1 MKKFYIGYYNR
12 IDLQNAIKKAVRIP
26 NIILLVFAL
35 LLVIVPI
42 LFKDRIFKN
51 NSDMS
56 NVVLLQTYDGT
67 GSAIFVGSGSY
78 LLTAA
83 HVVDGMN
90 ISDYCD
96 IEFQNPNNTDEKVYA
111 RAELLYKGN
120 WQPNTITA
128 ANCLEDYALLNVSLI
143 DPKKISKPCQILN
156 NLQGVR
162 VLDPIFVEGYPSGV
176 YSKTNGT
183 INNVN
188 GGVLEDNNFFIVN
201 AVALGGNSGGA
212 MLDANGNL
220 LGIVTM
226 TGTIPGISAGQT
238 IALKIDYIRKE
249 LAKHGFVIQ

>member
-26 NIILLVFAL
+26 NIILLVFAV

-56 NVVLLQTYDGT
+56 NVVLLRTLNGT

-90 ISDYCD
+90 VSDYCH
-96 IEFQNPNNTDEKVYA
+96 IEFQNPNNTNEKVYA

-120 WQPNTITA
+120 WQPNTFTS
-128 ANCLEDYALLNVSLI
+128 ANCLADYALMNITLI
-143 DPKKISKPCQILN
+143 DPHRISKPCQIVK
-156 NLQGVR
+156 NLASVK
-162 VLDPIFVEGYPSGV
+162 VANTISVEGYPNGV
-176 YSKTNGT
+176 YSKTAGT
-183 INNVN
+183 VNNVD
-188 GGVLEDNNFFIVN
+188 GGVLQDKNFFIVS
-201 AVALGGNSGGA
+201 AGAWGGNSGGA
-212 MLDANGNL
+212 LLDANGNL